1 MNLKISNNIVYQND
15 LDIDSFSSMLDDP
28 TQCYKFY
35 WLDAILT
42 LVKRGNKEIKFDDI
56 VNEMIVG
63 AWYSVSKY
71 HLKLG
76 PTVLGKCENYL
87 EHAIHILL
95 DSCDINE
102 KMNLENIRIIV
113 EKSDEI
119 LKVDKINIIK
129 NVPYRL
135 LAPFL
140 KKYIK
145 EKDFNGGKK
154 ALIDKINS
162 INNKVLLPYTI
173 IYDNGYNKKIILN
186 EEWIRFINDNFDIL
200 KNWIQLKKIFF
211 LQKRNP
217 GVPGII
223 YKLGDESEKRRLGKA
238 RDLWKLYSEI
248 KKEPLMDIYTED
260 YLIDNQFDLDHF
272 IPWTYIANDEL
283 WNLTPMTKSLNCSK
297 SNNLPDW
304 DTYFFRMAKN
314 QFSLYELIFNNE
326 IMHKQFELC
335 KNDNLN
341 SIWAQ
346 ETLFIP
352 GYKKDEFIHV
362 LEKNMKPIYN
372 NAYSIGFRVW
382 KVK

>member
-1 MNLKISNNIVYQND
+1 M
-15 LDIDSFSSMLDDP
+15 
-28 TQCYKFY
+28 
-35 WLDAILT
+35 
-42 LVKRGNKEIKFDDI
+42 
-56 VNEMIVG
+56 
-63 AWYSVSKY
+63 
-71 HLKLG
+71 
-76 PTVLGKCENYL
+76 
-87 EHAIHILL
+87 
-95 DSCDINE
+95 
-102 KMNLENIRIIV
+102 
-113 EKSDEI
+113 
-119 LKVDKINIIK
+119 
-129 NVPYRL
+129 
-135 LAPFL
+135 APFL

-173 IYDNGYNKKIILN
+173 TYDNGYNKKIILN